1 MLILSFYGENV
12 KDKRGFVAYIAKTD
26 DSGTASMKYGNV
38 RDEGRGKREQ
48 GTGMAREQDAEL

>member
-26 DSGTASMKYGNV
+26 DA
-38 RDEGRGKREQ
+38 
-48 GTGMAREQDAEL
+48 APAEETPDGESDKPPAEEKIAE